1 MLRHLAGAKRC
12 VSLVSNALIKRTPSK
27 LCVPSNVASVV
38 SIRHFGPPTHI
49 KHSTANESGTM
60 AEIKEEMMK
69 RLGLDHGYQ
78 PLPKSRE
85 HLLKYQPKLE
95 ELPSRTMQ
103 DSFTSAIIPL
113 STNLLLQDKY
123 VTYLGNVRMGRLLED
138 MDMFAAWSCHKHV
151 VIPNLPANVP
161 LPYTFVTI
169 LVDRIDFTD
178 TLASGTADIRL
189 SGHVSW
195 VGTSSMEVV
204 VWLEQMQNGSYQKLT
219 RALFLMAARNA
230 TNTGAAPVNPIKPA
244 NEEEQLILDGG
255 MARKKQRQLLGAQSI
270 FKVEPNDP
278 EQTIMYELF
287 KRTTPNDT
295 MELNKRILPPNCRW
309 MSHSYQMSTIPSFP
323 EHRNHHNRV
332 FGGFL
337 MRCALEISWAAAVLY
352 CRTRPKLERIADIS
366 FEKPVSVDSFIK
378 MTAYVVYT
386 ELNYLQIMTV
396 AEVLDPHSGNQ
407 VTTNTFYY
415 TFSATHTVTEVLPRS
430 YHETMWYI
438 QGRRKFKYSMGIE
451 PHYE

>member
-1 MLRHLAGAKRC
+1 RRHY
-12 VSLVSNALIKRTPSK
+12 V
-27 LCVPSNVASVV
+27 
-38 SIRHFGPPTHI
+38 PPTHI
-49 KHSTANESGTM
+49 KQSAVPNESGTM
-60 AEIKEEMMK
+60 SQIKQEMMT
-69 RLGLDHGYQ
+69 RLGLEPGYQ

-85 HLLKYQPKLE
+85 HLLKFQPKPE
-95 ELPSRTMQ
+95 ELPPRAMQ

-113 STNLLLQDKY
+113 STDRAKQDKY

-138 MDMFAAWSCHKHV
+138 MDMFACWCCHKHLV
-151 VIPNLPANVP
+151 VPKLPENVH

-169 LVDRIDFTD
+169 LVDRIDFTNV
-178 TLASGTADIRL
+178 LASGTEDIRL

-195 VGTSSMEVV
+195 VGKSSMEVV
-204 VWLEQMQNGSYQKLT
+204 VWLEQKQNGSYKKLT

-230 TNTGAAPVNPIKPA
+230 TNTAAAPVNAIEPA
-244 NEEEQLILDGG
+244 NEEEKVILAGG
-255 MARKKQRQLLGAQSI
+255 MDRKKQRQLLGAQSI

-278 EQTIMYELF
+278 EQTLMYELW
-287 KRTTPNDT
+287 KRTTPSDT
-295 MELNKRILPPNCRW
+295 MELNKRILPANCRW
-309 MSHSYQMSTIPSFP
+309 MSDSYQMSTIPSFP

-337 MRCALEISWAAAVLY
+337 MRSALEISWAAAVLY
-352 CRTRPKLERIADIS
+352 CGTRPRLEHIADIS

-386 ELNYLQIMTV
+386 KLNYLQIMTV
-396 AEVLDPHSGNQ
+396 AEVLDPHTSNQ

-415 TFSATHTVTEVLPRS
+415 TFAAPQTVTEVLPRS

-438 QGRRKFKYSMGIE
+438 QGRRKFEYSMGLK
-451 PHYE
+451 

>member
-1 MLRHLAGAKRC
+1 ML
-12 VSLVSNALIKRTPSK
+12 
-27 LCVPSNVASVV
+27 
-38 SIRHFGPPTHI
+38 
-49 KHSTANESGTM
+49 
-60 AEIKEEMMK
+60 
-69 RLGLDHGYQ
+69 
-78 PLPKSRE
+78 
-85 HLLKYQPKLE
+85 
-95 ELPSRTMQ
+95 
-103 DSFTSAIIPL
+103 SFSA
-113 STNLLLQDKY
+113 
-123 VTYLGNVRMGRLLED
+123 
-138 MDMFAAWSCHKHV
+138 WCCHKHV
-151 VIPNLPANVP
+151 LIPQLPADIP

-169 LVDRIDFTD
+169 LVDRIDFTN
-178 TLASGTADIRL
+178 TLASGTQDVRL

-195 VGTSSMEVV
+195 VGTSSIEVV
-204 VWLEQMQNGSYQKLT
+204 VWLEQLQNGSYVKLT

-244 NEEEQLILDGG
+244 TDEESTILAGG
-255 MARKKQRQLLGAQSI
+255 KERKNQRQLLRAQSI
-270 FKVEPNDP
+270 FKVEPNNS
-278 EQTIMYELF
+278 EQTLMYELY
-287 KRTTPNDT
+287 KRTTPSDT

-352 CRTRPKLERIADIS
+352 CRTRPKLEHISDIS

-386 ELNYLQIMTV
+386 NMNYLQIMTV
-396 AEVLDPHSGNQ
+396 AEVLEPHSGKQ

-415 TFSATHTVTEVLPRS
+415 TFLAPDKVTEVLPLS

-438 QGRRKFKYSMGIE
+438 QGRRKFENNMGLNGKKDKDNAI
-451 PHYE
+451 